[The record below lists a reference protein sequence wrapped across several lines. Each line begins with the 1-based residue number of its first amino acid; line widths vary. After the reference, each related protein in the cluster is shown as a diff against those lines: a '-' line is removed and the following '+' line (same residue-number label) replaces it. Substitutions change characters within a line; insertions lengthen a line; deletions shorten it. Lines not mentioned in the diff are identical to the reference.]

1 MRNTNYSSL
10 EKQPQY
16 SILSSKEK
24 PMGAYINQLPM
35 QDFQLE
41 HWRSAYKNINAA
53 TRHFYT
59 GSSYAQAQNIL
70 KI

>member
-10 EKQPQY
+10 DKQTPF

-24 PMGAYINQLPM
+24 PLGAYINQLPM

-41 HWRSAYKNINAA
+41 
-53 TRHFYT
+53 
-59 GSSYAQAQNIL
+59 
-70 KI
+70 